1 MNMFKR
7 KFKIN
12 IKEELVR
19 NGETYNNFN
28 ELIIIVI
35 EIDDA

>member
-7 KFKIN
+7 KLKIN

-19 NGETYNNFN
+19 KEKTYKIFN
-28 ELIIIVI
+28 EFIIIVI